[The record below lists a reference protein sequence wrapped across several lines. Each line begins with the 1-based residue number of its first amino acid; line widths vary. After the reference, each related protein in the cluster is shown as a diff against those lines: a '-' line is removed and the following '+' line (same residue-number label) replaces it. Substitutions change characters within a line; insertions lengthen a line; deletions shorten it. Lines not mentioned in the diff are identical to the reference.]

1 MSHLHD
7 KYVIVPA
14 DKGPNNIVF
23 VCKWHYIDCLIKK
36 LGIDNRLGNPTYTP
50 MSLTKED
57 NHRSV
62 LCSFGISIKRKNWI
76 FHHSPGFLNYT
87 IVLTNS
93 CILLGLPNAPRNLFL
108 NYYII
113 SVVNTGL

>member
-36 LGIDNRLGNPTYTP
+36 LGIDNWLGNPIYIPTTL
-50 MSLTKED
+50 MKEEILD
-57 NHRSV
+57 NHTSV
-62 LCSFGISIKRKNWI
+62 LCSFGISTKEEE
-76 FHHSPGFLNYT
+76 LD
-87 IVLTNS
+87 
-93 CILLGLPNAPRNLFL
+93 LP
-108 NYYII
+108 
-113 SVVNTGL
+113 